1 MTFTFSVLS
10 NLRSWLVQC
19 TMEGNIGDM
28 CQFATKFT
36 DLDVCEN

>member
-19 TMEGNIGDM
+19 TMKGDIGGM
-28 CQFATKFT
+28 CQFVTKFR
-36 DLDVCEN
+36 DLDVREN